1 LCSKP
6 SRTYEINCFAVFNR
20 HAKLSKLKLMYLL
33 LAKRMNSFVNYV
45 VFNDEKLCPGLC
57 RRLTPINVGLSSF
70 LANSSSVMVSPSS
83 FFRLLCFPG
92 IGRSRSADRKTAKIR
107 TAMLTLLQVHTGS
120 NVQRLMQR
128 VRFAEDVEALWYL
141 RQDLLV
147 ALSEVDGEL
156 KARRQVNQINGMF
169 KGGLPNT
176 MGPRTHQ
183 RFPV

>member
-1 LCSKP
+1 
-6 SRTYEINCFAVFNR
+6 
-20 HAKLSKLKLMYLL
+20 
-33 LAKRMNSFVNYV
+33 
-45 VFNDEKLCPGLC
+45 
-57 RRLTPINVGLSSF
+57 
-70 LANSSSVMVSPSS
+70 MVSPSS

-92 IGRSRSADRKTAKIR
+92 IGRGRSAERKARQIR

-141 RQDLLV
+141 RQDLLA

-156 KARRQVNQINGMF
+156 EARRQVNQINGMF

-176 MGPRTHQ
+176 MGPRIHQ